1 MSYRSKRF
9 YIDVQVKNS
18 LATSQTDTHKTS
30 FPSTV
35 KKLDT
40 FRKEELIGNWEMFN
54 IIESNL
60 IL

>member
-40 FRKEELIGNWEMFN
+40 FRKEELIGN
-54 IIESNL
+54 
-60 IL
+60 